1 MSPQKP
7 QSQSILAD
15 MPPAK
20 AIVSLA
26 VPTTLALL
34 AKAVY
39 NLVDTA
45 YIGMLKADIA
55 LTAVGVTVP
64 LLLIMVSVENIFA
77 AGAAVL
83 AGRQLGA
90 DLPDGAVPRLRPV
103 LHDDHHQSDHWGFPV
118 RAVPFRHPSG
128 AFLHSVHSDP
138 AQAAGCQRHLRFPAG
153 CRHTDGADMRFLHSC
168 DETGR
173 IPEHAAGRA
182 LRPFRAS
189 GKLLLISP

>member
-26 VPTTLALL
+26 VPATLALL

-39 NLVDTA
+39 NLVDSA
-45 YIGMLKADIA
+45 YIGMLKSDIA
-55 LTAVGVTVP
+55 LTAVGITVP
-64 LLLIMVSVENIFA
+64 LLLIMVFVENIFA

-103 LHDDHHQSDHWGFPV
+103 LHDDHHLSDHWVFPV
-118 RAVPFRHPSG
+118 WAVPLCNTAG
-128 AFLHSVHSDP
+128 AVLYPLHFDP
-138 AQAAGCQRHLRFPAG
+138 AKTAGHCWHLCVPTRCG
-153 CRHTDGADMRFLHSC
+153 CPDC
-168 DETGR
+168 TG
-173 IPEHAAGRA
+173 
-182 LRPFRAS
+182 LRC
-189 GKLLLISP
+189 